1 MIISCNECDSS
12 FAVDDNLLKET
23 GSKVR
28 CSKCNSI
35 FVAYPQPLDTDDG
48 DDLGLDDLDASM
60 AALEDDDESL
70 GLTDGLSDE
79 LELDLED
86 FDDALVDEDEMEA
99 AGLSADSDGELEL
112 DLDLNDE
119 DDSDLDMSE
128 DGLGSD
134 ELPDLG
140 DFEDLAGLDD
150 DSLALDDTD
159 GGLEDFDLDLEGDT
173 ESDEL
178 DLELEG
184 DAESDELDLEL
195 EGDAESDEL
204 DLELEGD
211 AESDELDLEL
221 EGDAESDELD
231 LELEGDTESDELDL
245 ELEGDQ
251 ELDLADLDEA
261 EDTADSEDLDLG
273 LDLDLDDDI
282 PADELS
288 DDLDLDLDLDLE
300 EELDGEEVAEA
311 GAAIEEADELDL
323 SDLDLEM
330 TSTSASDDT
339 ADAVADDLDLD
350 LDLEEETSGGE
361 EVAETGVEF
370 EEADELDLSN
380 LGLEMEDAS
389 VSDGTSDAEPDDID
403 LGLDLEEETP
413 SGGEITEAGTEMNDT
428 DELDLSDLEEIID
441 SEESPATADAAED
454 LELDFDLDG
463 DPDSP
468 TDAAGAAAE
477 GDSELDFSDLEQMLE
492 TDDAPAADDLGDEL
506 DLQFDIDEQPA
517 SEGTDASAAADI
529 SDGAGEDDFLDIEKM
544 LEGGDE
550 ATPDLE
556 SADDDL
562 SLTMEAALDDAA
574 HGADDDLDL
583 DFDIESEL
591 QDDDALESNLL
602 DSDDPEFLDDTGIE
616 DYSGPDSATT
626 DEFSSTEGDFG
637 ATDVLPIDE
646 EGVPET
652 ASAVAKP
659 KKSRSKKPVLVAVLL
674 LLLAIGVIVLPQS
687 LGRKIPYI
695 SDIKIPYLSDIDL
708 NIPYLSDWLNP
719 EEQDV
724 AGNLRINPLGRTI
737 SGRFVNTASSGRL
750 FVIRG
755 KIKNEYD
762 HPRSFVKVTG
772 KLYQG
777 KKKLVQKST
786 VYIGNVIPESELAE
800 MDIAAI
806 NKRMKNKFGNKRSNL
821 KIKAGKMVPFMIVFD
836 KLPNNLDEYTVEV
849 ASSSI

>member
-1 MIISCNECDSS
+1 
-12 FAVDDNLLKET
+12 
-23 GSKVR
+23 
-28 CSKCNSI
+28 
-35 FVAYPQPLDTDDG
+35 
-48 DDLGLDDLDASM
+48 
-60 AALEDDDESL
+60 
-70 GLTDGLSDE
+70 LTDGLSDE

-99 AGLSADSDGELEL
+99 AGLAADSDGELEL

-128 DGLGSD
+128 DGVGSD

-159 GGLEDFDLDLEGDT
+159 EGLEDFDLDLEGDT

-184 DAESDELDLEL
+184 A
-195 EGDAESDEL
+195 
-204 DLELEGD
+204 
-211 AESDELDLEL
+211 
-221 EGDAESDELD
+221 
-231 LELEGDTESDELDL
+231 TESDELDL

-261 EDTADSEDLDLG
+261 EDTADSDDLDLG

-282 PADELS
+282 PADDLS
-288 DDLDLDLDLDLE
+288 DDLDLDLEE

-323 SDLDLEM
+323 SDLDLEAA
-330 TSTSASDDT
+330 SNSASDDT

-506 DLQFDIDEQPA
+506 DLEFDIDEQPA

-646 EGVPET
+646 EGVPGVPET

-674 LLLAIGVIVLPQS
+674 LLLAFGVIVLPQS
-687 LGRKIPYI
+687 IGIKIPYI

>member
-1 MIISCNECDSS
+1 MIISCNECDST
-12 FAVDDNLLKET
+12 FAVDDNLIKET

-79 LELDLED
+79 LELDFED
-86 FDDALVDEDEMEA
+86 FDEALVDEDEMGA
-99 AGLSADSDGELEL
+99 ADLSADSDGELEL
-112 DLDLNDE
+112 NLDLNDG

-128 DGLGSD
+128 DGVGSD

-150 DSLALDDTD
+150 DSLAVDDTD
-159 GGLEDFDLDLEGDT
+159 EGLEDFGLDLEDDT
-173 ESDEL
+173 ASDEL

-184 DAESDELDLEL
+184 DT
-195 EGDAESDEL
+195 
-204 DLELEGD
+204 
-211 AESDELDLEL
+211 
-221 EGDAESDELD
+221 ESDELD

-251 ELDLADLDEA
+251 EFDLADLDEA
-261 EDTADSEDLDLG
+261 EDTADSDDLDLG
-273 LDLDLDDDI
+273 LDLDDDI
-282 PADELS
+282 PADDLS
-288 DDLDLDLDLDLE
+288 DDLDLNLE

-311 GAAIEEADELDL
+311 GSAIEEADELDL

-330 TSTSASDDT
+330 AGTSASDDT
-339 ADAVADDLDLD
+339 ADVVADDLDLD
-350 LDLEEETSGGE
+350 LDLEEETSGGG

-380 LGLEMEDAS
+380 LGIEMEDAS
-389 VSDGTSDAEPDDID
+389 VADGTSDAGPDDID
-403 LGLDLEEETP
+403 LGLDLEDETP
-413 SGGEITEAGTEMNDT
+413 SGGEITKAGAEMNDA

-441 SEESPATADAAED
+441 SEKSPATADAAED
-454 LELDFDLDG
+454 LELDFDLDS

-506 DLQFDIDEQPA
+506 DLEFDIDEQPA
-517 SEGTDASAAADI
+517 SEGADASAAADI

-550 ATPDLE
+550 AASDLE

-562 SLTMEAALDDAA
+562 SLTMEAALDEAA
-574 HGADDDLDL
+574 QGADDDLDL
-583 DFDIESEL
+583 DFDIEGEL
-591 QDDDALESNLL
+591 QDNDALESNLL
-602 DSDDPEFLDDTGIE
+602 DDDDAEFVDDTDIE
-616 DYSGPDSATT
+616 DDSEPASATT
-626 DEFSSTEGDFG
+626 DDFSSTEGDFG
-637 ATDVLPIDE
+637 ATDALPIGE

-687 LGRKIPYI
+687 LGIKIPYI

-724 AGNLRINPLGRTI
+724 AGNLRITPLGRTI

-777 KKKLVQKST
+777 KNKLVKKST
-786 VYIGNVIPESELAE
+786 VYIGNVIPESELAD
-800 MDIAAI
+800 MGIAAI
-806 NKRMKNKFGNKRSNL
+806 NKRMKNKFGDKRSNL
-821 KIKAGKMVPFMIVFD
+821 KIKMGKIIPFMIVFD

>member
-12 FAVDDNLLKET
+12 FAVDDNLVKET

-35 FVAYPQPLDTDDG
+35 FVAYPQSLDTDDG

-119 DDSDLDMSE
+119 DDSDLDMYE
-128 DGLGSD
+128 VGLGSD

-159 GGLEDFDLDLEGDT
+159 GELEDFGLDLEGDT
-173 ESDEL
+173 
-178 DLELEG
+178 
-184 DAESDELDLEL
+184 
-195 EGDAESDEL
+195 
-204 DLELEGD
+204 
-211 AESDELDLEL
+211 
-221 EGDAESDELD
+221 ESDELD

-261 EDTADSEDLDLG
+261 EDTADSDDLDLG
-273 LDLDLDDDI
+273 RDLDLDDDI
-282 PADELS
+282 PADDLS
-288 DDLDLDLDLDLE
+288 DDLDLDLDLE

-323 SDLDLEM
+323 SDLDLEVA
-330 TSTSASDDT
+330 STSASDDT
-339 ADAVADDLDLD
+339 ADAVADDLD

-463 DPDSP
+463 DPGSP
-468 TDAAGAAAE
+468 TDATGAAAE

-517 SEGTDASAAADI
+517 SEGADASAAADI

-591 QDDDALESNLL
+591 QDNEDLFDSGPSTDDALESNLL
-602 DSDDPEFLDDTGIE
+602 DANDAEFLDDTGIE
-616 DYSGPDSATT
+616 DDSEPVSATT
-626 DEFSSTEGDFG
+626 DEFASDEFSITEGDFG
-637 ATDVLPIDE
+637 ATDAQPIDE
-646 EGVPET
+646 EGVPGVPET

-687 LGRKIPYI
+687 LGIKIPYI

-755 KIKNEYD
+755 KIKNEYN

-777 KKKLVQKST
+777 KKKLVRKST
-786 VYIGNVIPESELAE
+786 VYIGNVIPESELAD
-800 MDIAAI
+800 MGIAAI
-806 NKRMKNKFGNKRSNL
+806 NKRMKNKFGDKRSNL

-849 ASSSI
+849 TSSSI

>member
-99 AGLSADSDGELEL
+99 AGLAADSDGELEL

-128 DGLGSD
+128 DGVGSD

-159 GGLEDFDLDLEGDT
+159 EGLEDFDLDLEGDTESDELDLELEGDTESGELDLELEGDT

-195 EGDAESDEL
+195 EGD
-204 DLELEGD
+204 
-211 AESDELDLEL
+211 
-221 EGDAESDELD
+221 
-231 LELEGDTESDELDL
+231 
-245 ELEGDQ
+245 Q

-261 EDTADSEDLDLG
+261 EDTADSDDLDLG

-288 DDLDLDLDLDLE
+288 DDLDLDLE

-506 DLQFDIDEQPA
+506 DLEFDIDEQPA

-529 SDGAGEDDFLDIEKM
+529 SDGAGEDDLLDIEKM

-646 EGVPET
+646 EGVPGVPET

-659 KKSRSKKPVLVAVLL
+659 KKSRSKKPALVAVLL

-687 LGRKIPYI
+687 LGIKIPYI

>member
-12 FAVDDNLLKET
+12 FAVDDNLVKET

-128 DGLGSD
+128 DGVGSD

-159 GGLEDFDLDLEGDT
+159 EGLEDFDLDLEGDT

-178 DLELEG
+178 ELELEG
-184 DAESDELDLEL
+184 DTESDELDLEL
-195 EGDAESDEL
+195 EGA
-204 DLELEGD
+204 
-211 AESDELDLEL
+211 
-221 EGDAESDELD
+221 
-231 LELEGDTESDELDL
+231 TESDELDL

-261 EDTADSEDLDLG
+261 EDTADSDDLDLG

-288 DDLDLDLDLDLE
+288 DDLDLDLEE
-300 EELDGEEVAEA
+300 EELDGKEVAEA

-506 DLQFDIDEQPA
+506 DLEFDIDEQPA

-646 EGVPET
+646 EGVPGVPET

-674 LLLAIGVIVLPQS
+674 LLLAFGVIVLPQS
-687 LGRKIPYI
+687 LGIKIPYI

>member
-128 DGLGSD
+128 DGVGSD

-159 GGLEDFDLDLEGDT
+159 EGLEDFDLDLEGDT

-178 DLELEG
+178 E
-184 DAESDELDLEL
+184 
-195 EGDAESDEL
+195 
-204 DLELEGD
+204 
-211 AESDELDLEL
+211 
-221 EGDAESDELD
+221 

-261 EDTADSEDLDLG
+261 EDTADSDDLDLG

-282 PADELS
+282 PADDLS
-288 DDLDLDLDLDLE
+288 DDLDLDLEE

-323 SDLDLEM
+323 SDLDLEAA
-330 TSTSASDDT
+330 SNSASDDT

-413 SGGEITEAGTEMNDT
+413 SGGEITEAGTGMNDT

-506 DLQFDIDEQPA
+506 DLEFDIDEQPA

-583 DFDIESEL
+583 DLDFDIESEL

-646 EGVPET
+646 EGVPGVPET

-674 LLLAIGVIVLPQS
+674 LLLAFGVIVLPQS
-687 LGRKIPYI
+687 LGIKIPYI

>member
-12 FAVDDNLLKET
+12 FAVDDNLVKET

-60 AALEDDDESL
+60 AALEDDGEPL
-70 GLTDGLSDE
+70 GLTDGLADE

-128 DGLGSD
+128 DGVGSD

-159 GGLEDFDLDLEGDT
+159 EGLEDFDLDLEGDT

-178 DLELEG
+178 ELELEG
-184 DAESDELDLEL
+184 DTESDELDLEL
-195 EGDAESDEL
+195 EGATESDEL
-204 DLELEGD
+204 DLELEG
-211 AESDELDLEL
+211 A
-221 EGDAESDELD
+221 
-231 LELEGDTESDELDL
+231 TESDELDL

-261 EDTADSEDLDLG
+261 EDTADSDDLDLG

-288 DDLDLDLDLDLE
+288 DDLDLDLE

-506 DLQFDIDEQPA
+506 DLEFDIDEQPA

-646 EGVPET
+646 EGVPGVPET

-674 LLLAIGVIVLPQS
+674 LLLAFGVIVLPQS
-687 LGRKIPYI
+687 LGIKIPYI

>member
-99 AGLSADSDGELEL
+99 AGLAADSDGELEL

-128 DGLGSD
+128 DGVGSD

-159 GGLEDFDLDLEGDT
+159 EGLEDFDLDLEGDT

-221 EGDAESDELD
+221 EGD
-231 LELEGDTESDELDL
+231 
-245 ELEGDQ
+245 Q

-261 EDTADSEDLDLG
+261 EDTADSDDLDLG

-288 DDLDLDLDLDLE
+288 DVE

-506 DLQFDIDEQPA
+506 DLEFDIDEQPA

-529 SDGAGEDDFLDIEKM
+529 SDGAGEDDLLDIEKM

-646 EGVPET
+646 EGVPGVTET

-659 KKSRSKKPVLVAVLL
+659 KKSRSKRPVLVAVLL
-674 LLLAIGVIVLPQS
+674 LLLAFGVIVLPQS
-687 LGRKIPYI
+687 LGIKIPYI